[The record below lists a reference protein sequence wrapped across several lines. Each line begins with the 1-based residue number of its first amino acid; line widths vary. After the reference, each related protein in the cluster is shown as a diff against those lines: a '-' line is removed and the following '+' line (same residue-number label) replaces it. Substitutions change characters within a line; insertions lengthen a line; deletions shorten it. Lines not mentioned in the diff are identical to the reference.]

1 MGPKCAPGL
10 DLTTTT
16 TLPPAPGSSPPQEP
30 RKSDGDTKGL
40 GKRLHVSKLTRNVTE
55 EHLRE
60 IFSTYG
66 TLIHC
71 ELAIDERYQLPKG
84 YAIIEYD
91 TQAQADAAH
100 EYMNEGQLDGNII

>member
-1 MGPKCAPGL
+1 
-10 DLTTTT
+10 
-16 TLPPAPGSSPPQEP
+16 
-30 RKSDGDTKGL
+30 
-40 GKRLHVSKLTRNVTE
+40 VSKLTRNVTE